1 MIQRNKILHG
11 AKIGLAILF
20 VISAIGFA
28 EKKHSNRV
36 CEEVQIK
43 INNQNSNLFVLEEDI
58 LELIN
63 FDSAVGDRITAGKMA
78 EMENRLLSHDFIIE
92 AEVFCDLRGKLIVE
106 VSQSEPIA
114 RVVRPNNPDAYI
126 SSTGAILP
134 VSDKFAARVLLI
146 TGEYADTIINAQLS
160 SHKII
165 QGTTNDVL
173 ELIRYIYDRE
183 FWRAQVTQLD
193 INAHGDIVMYPQV
206 GKQPVE
212 FGTPDNLESKF
223 SRMALFYKKI
233 LPKKGWNSYHRV
245 SVKYT
250 DQIICE

>member
-1 MIQRNKILHG
+1 MIPRTKILHN
-11 AKIGLAILF
+11 AKIGLAFFL

-28 EKKHSNRV
+28 EKKHSKRV

-43 INNQNSNLFVLEEDI
+43 IKNQNGNFFVLDEDI

-63 FDSAVGDRITAGKMA
+63 FDSAVGDQITTDEMA
-78 EMENRLLSHDFIIE
+78 KMENRLLSQDFIID
-92 AEVFCDLRGKLIVE
+92 AEVFRDLKGKLIIE

-114 RVVRPNNPDAYI
+114 RIIRPNDPDAYI

-134 VSDKFAARVLLI
+134 VSEKFAARVLLV
-146 TGEYADTIINAQLS
+146 TGDYADSLIKAQPS
-160 SHKII
+160 SHE
-165 QGTTNDVL
+165 TTNSIFKLVK
-173 ELIRYIYDRE
+173 YIHDRE
-183 FWRAQVTQLD
+183 FWRAQIVQLD
-193 INAHGDIVMYPQV
+193 IDAHGDIVMYPQV
-206 GKQPVE
+206 GMQQVE

-223 SRMALFYKKI
+223 SRMDLFYKKI
-233 LPKKGWNSYHRV
+233 LPKKGWNGYHRV